1 MKLIFALLFVVS
13 ARAAEPSELVFR
25 SGTEQTALLELFSSE
40 GCSSCPSADERV
52 RVWAAGPG
60 LWKDFVPAVFHVDY
74 WDNLGWID
82 PFSEVWYG
90 ERQRDY
96 AKAWG
101 GRLYTPCFVLNGREW
116 QPRDGEEPRVSG
128 VTGIL
133 EIRSPAGIR
142 AAGMSRQHRVRY
154 IPAKGQKGPWT
165 VEIVLLGFGLASPV
179 RMGENAGK
187 TLLHDAVVLSHRGV
201 ALKAGEGKIEL
212 SARMGVRRTLY
223 DYPGRQRSSF
233 IPKPKRLAVAAWVTQ
248 SRGTTLRDG
257 QYVYAPN
264 EEPLILQAVGGF
276 LN

>member
-1 MKLIFALLFVVS
+1 MNHIFALFLAVS

-40 GCSSCPSADERV
+40 GCSSCPPADERV
-52 RVWAAGPG
+52 RSWAAGPG

-74 WDNLGWID
+74 WDHLGWID
-82 PFSEVWYG
+82 PFTDRWNS

-96 AKAWG
+96 AKFWG

-116 QPRDGEEPRVSG
+116 QPSDGSEPRVSG

-142 AAGMSRQHRVRY
+142 SAGLSRQHRVRY

-165 VEIVLLGFGLASPV
+165 VEIVLLGFGLSSPV

-212 SARMGVRRTLY
+212 SARTGVSRALY
-223 DYPGRQRSSF
+223 DYPARQRSSF
-233 IPKPKRLAVAAWVTQ
+233 TPKPKRLAVAAWVSE
-248 SRGTTLRDG
+248 SRGWTVRDG
-257 QYVYAPN
+257 VTVYAPN
-264 EEPLILQAVGGF
+264 EQPHILQAVGGF